1 MKKIF
6 CFFSVFI
13 TLSLLMAP
21 FPAAARNPQGGRPA
35 ADFQPS
41 KTDFGKQIKYQ
52 RAFEAVLWSM
62 PAVEIYGFKRA
73 IEKIGGGP
81 NVIIAWS
88 KPARPNAELVT
99 ANNITPY
106 VVAMSDL
113 RQGPVVVEIPAA
125 TKKAL
130 LYGQIIDQW
139 QEVIT
144 DIGPVGTDRG
154 KGGKYLILPPGYK
167 GKVPEGYFSCPS
179 RSFRI
184 YMAFRP
190 IRRPGATPEDLQA
203 YTRTMKMYYLD
214 EPRPT
219 RFIDPLELTFPSLA
233 RFDERWFQDLHEIIE
248 VENPRPQDAVMAGM
262 LKSLGLTR
270 EQPFTPDQQSTRILR
285 QAAGDA
291 WFHLQQQVKLPD
303 HPGRL
308 YWPDRHWQDIL
319 TPDRNGHFT
328 FTDKD
333 FIDLDRRAEFY
344 FLATFAPSRLY
355 DKPAA
360 LFLYTFVDRE
370 GRPLKAGHS
379 YSLTIPAKVPIR
391 NFWSLIVYDA
401 DTMSFIYSRE
411 NRQGISSFDRKKL
424 KANPD
429 GSITLYFGPRAPE
442 GKESNW
448 IPTAD
453 KRPFPV
459 MRFYGPEKPFL
470 DKSWKMPDIVPL
482 NNTFD

>member
-1 MKKIF
+1 MKK
-6 CFFSVFI
+6 VFYLI
-13 TLSLLMAP
+13 SALLTLALILP
-21 FPAAARNPQGGRPA
+21 PLPAVARNPQGGRPA

-41 KTDFGKQIKYQ
+41 KVNFNEQVKYQ

-73 IEKIGGGP
+73 IEKIGGEP

-88 KPARPNAELVT
+88 RPAKPNAELVT

-125 TKKAL
+125 SKKVL

-139 QEVIT
+139 QAVIA

-154 KGGKYLILPPGYK
+154 RGGKYLLLPPGYQ
-167 GKVPEGYFSCPS
+167 GNIPEDYFVCQSP
-179 RSFRI
+179 SFRV

-190 IRRPGATPEDLQA
+190 IRRPRATPEDLKV
-203 YTRTMKMYYLD
+203 YTRTMKIYYLD
-214 EPRPT
+214 KPRPT
-219 RFIDPLELTFPSLA
+219 RFIDPLNLTFPTLA
-233 RFDERWFQDLHEIIE
+233 RFDERWFQDLHEIIA

-262 LKSLGLTR
+262 LASLGLTR
-270 EQPFTPDQQSTRILR
+270 DQPFTPNSETNQILR

-291 WFHLQQQVKLPD
+291 WFYLQQQVKLPN

-319 TPDRNGHFT
+319 TPDKNGRFT
-328 FTDKD
+328 FTDEKT
-333 FIDLDRRAEFY
+333 INIDRRAEFY
-344 FLATFAPSRLY
+344 FLATFAPSHLY

-360 LFLYTFVDRE
+360 LFLYTFVDHQ
-370 GRPLKAGHS
+370 GRPLTAGRT

-424 KANPD
+424 IKNSD
-429 GSITLYFGPRAPE
+429 GSITLYFGPRPPA

-470 DKSWKMPDIVPL
+470 DKSWKMPDIVPVKK
-482 NNTFD
+482 TFD